1 MFRVRNN
8 KNKRIPCSQAYTWQ
22 HSLMKLTAKST
33 VQYYIDIYILYSL
46 KIDYIFQKKIR
57 RRMLALPAYYC
68 DGTYY
73 KFVYWE
79 RCPWGVFYI
88 EQHPHDN
95 ISSSHLYYRL
105 CIYKLISNSLSR
117 FRFPTYVCI
126 TIRSIPHMESNYYIF
141 NETLE
146 RTRAI
151 SFISTI
157 YPAVLRCGLFSPSIN
172 SSSVFLKQTTID
184 RSNCI

>member
-1 MFRVRNN
+1 MWHA
-8 KNKRIPCSQAYTWQ
+8 KYRIIFLWFSFLSHFFFCSGSGIIRISAFHAVKHTWQ
-22 HSLMKLTAKST
+22 HYSLMKLTAKST

-73 KFVYWE
+73 KLVYWE

-105 CIYKLISNSLSR
+105 CIYTSWFQILYPVSD
-117 FRFPTYVCI
+117 FPLMCVLPSGRSHTWNP
-126 TIRSIPHMESNYYIF
+126 TI
-141 NETLE
+141 
-146 RTRAI
+146 
-151 SFISTI
+151 I
-157 YPAVLRCGLFSPSIN
+157 YLMRP
-172 SSSVFLKQTTID
+172 
-184 RSNCI
+184 